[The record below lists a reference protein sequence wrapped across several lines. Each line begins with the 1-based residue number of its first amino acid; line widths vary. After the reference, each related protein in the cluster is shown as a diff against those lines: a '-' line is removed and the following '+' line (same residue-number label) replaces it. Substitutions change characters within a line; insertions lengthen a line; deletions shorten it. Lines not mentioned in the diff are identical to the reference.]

1 MCADDHQNYK
11 AVSSIHSVELIS
23 DCFKDKDI
31 ITSDPTHTHTHNIP
45 PMFKNQLINFL
56 SYLPYYT
63 IKITILNI
71 VAKQ

>member
-31 ITSDPTHTHTHNIP
+31 ITSDPTQTHTHT
-45 PMFKNQLINFL
+45 QY
-56 SYLPYYT
+56 STY
-63 IKITILNI
+63 
-71 VAKQ
+71 V